1 MKQLLLLITLFVFT
15 TGFAA
20 QYQSKT
26 MVFEDSTRRYLL
38 YVPNIYDGS
47 KPVPVVIA
55 LHGLGDNMNNF
66 KGIGFDAIAD
76 TANFIVIVPQALVDN
91 VLTGSTAWNSGAGTF
106 GITLNPNIN
115 DLGFINA
122 LIDSTSANYNVD
134 QTRVYATGFSM
145 GGFMT
150 NRLGIELSN
159 RIAAIASVSG
169 TKGTYV
175 TTTPTRKIPAAH
187 FHGTADQTVSYGANT
202 FGSNAEDLVNYWVT
216 NNNTNTT
223 PVIDSLPNTTNDGRT
238 VIHYHYGNGDYN
250 TEVEFYKVI
259 GGTHEWLFTPN
270 NDMDYTTTI
279 WEFFSRHKWEAQTA
293 TAINDV
299 EEGTG
304 FNLYPNPANDFVVL
318 QNNLPAGSIAQIEV
332 MDATGKKV
340 FATQSTSS
348 QLVLNTAGLS
358 NGLYLVRSTSA
369 GNATTRRLVISR

>member
-1 MKQLLLLITLFVFT
+1 MKQLLLFVALFVFT

-26 MVFEDSTRRYLL
+26 MVFEDSTRQYLL
-38 YVPNIYDGS
+38 YVPAIYDGS

-91 VLTGSTAWNSGAGTF
+91 TLTGSTAWNSGAGTF

-175 TTTPTRKIPAAH
+175 TAAPTRKIPAAH
-187 FHGTADQTVSYGANT
+187 FHGTADQTVSYAANN
-202 FGSNAEDLVNYWVT
+202 FGNNAEDLVNFWVT

-223 PVIDSLPNTTNDGRT
+223 PVIDSLPNTVNDGRT

-259 GGTHEWLFTPN
+259 GGTHQWLFTPA
-270 NDMDYTTTI
+270 NDMDYTATI
-279 WEFFSRHKWEAQTA
+279 WEFFSRHKWEAQGTTA
-293 TAINDV
+293 VNNLTAV
-299 EEGTG
+299 AG
-304 FNLYPNPANDFVVL
+304 FQLYPNPAADVVVL
-318 QNNLPAGSIAQIEV
+318 QGNLAAGTWAQIEV
-332 MDATGKKV
+332 LDATGKKV
-340 FATQSTSS
+340 MAAQGAGN
-348 QLVLNTAGLS
+348 QVILNTAGLS
-358 NGLYLVRSTSA
+358 NGLYLVRSTAA
-369 GNATTRRLVISR
+369 GTISTQRLVIAR